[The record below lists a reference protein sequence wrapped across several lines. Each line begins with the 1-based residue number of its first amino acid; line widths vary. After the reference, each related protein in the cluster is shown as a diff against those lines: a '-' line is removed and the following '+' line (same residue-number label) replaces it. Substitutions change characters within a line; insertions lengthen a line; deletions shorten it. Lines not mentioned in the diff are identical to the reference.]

1 MNEFFGHG
9 QKLLTKESFMKMDSF
24 WERALLGLGLVL
36 LIATVAAPSHGSAE
50 GSFDRTLKV
59 TGPVQLEV
67 STGSGSIHVRPGS
80 SDRVHIVGTIRAS
93 EGWNGGAEERVR
105 RLEANPPIEQDGN
118 IIRIG
123 HIQDEGLK
131 RNISISYELEVPAET
146 QLRSESGSGSQE
158 VRGLT
163 GPVKAETGSGSITLS
178 DVKLEVQAHTGS
190 GSITLESVGAGAQ
203 LHTGS
208 GSIRARDVHGRVN
221 AQTGSGGITLEQ
233 SAPGDVEAETG
244 SGHMELHNVHGM
256 LRAETGSG
264 GIEVDGQP
272 TGDWRL
278 EAGSG
283 GISVRLPA
291 DAAFDFHAHT
301 GSGGITIDHPLT
313 IQGTVSRSDLQ
324 GKVHGGG
331 HLLEVR
337 TGSGHIE
344 VR

>member
-1 MNEFFGHG
+1 
-9 QKLLTKESFMKMDSF
+9 MKKNPI
-24 WERALLGLGLVL
+24 WKRGLLVL
-36 LIATVAAPSHGSAE
+36 GVVLLVAVVAAPSYGSAE

-67 STGSGSIHVRPGS
+67 STGSGSIRVRPGS
-80 SDRVHIVGTIRAS
+80 AGSVHVVGTIRAQ
-93 EGWNGGAEERVR
+93 EGWGGGAEDKVR
-105 RLEANPPIEQDGN
+105 RLEANPPIEQIGN

-123 HIQDEGLK
+123 RIEDEELK
-131 RNISISYELEVPAET
+131 RNVSISYELEVPADT
-146 QLRSESGSGSQE
+146 QVRSESGSGSQE
-158 VRGLT
+158 IRGLT
-163 GPVKAETGSGSITLS
+163 GPVRAQTGSGSITVS
-178 DVKLEVQAHTGS
+178 DIKLEVQAHTGS
-190 GSITLESVGAGAQ
+190 GSIALTAIGAGVQ

-208 GSIRARDVHGRVN
+208 GSIHAQDIHGRVN
-221 AQTGSGGITLEQ
+221 AQTGSGDITLEQ

-244 SGHMELHNVHGM
+244 SGHMELHNVRGALH
-256 LRAETGSG
+256 AETGSG
-264 GIEVDGQP
+264 GMNVDGRP

-291 DAAFDFHAHT
+291 DAAFDFRAHT

-313 IQGTVSRSDLQ
+313 IQGTVSKSDLQ
-324 GKVHGGG
+324 GKVRGGG
-331 HLLEVR
+331 YLLEVR

>member
-1 MNEFFGHG
+1 
-9 QKLLTKESFMKMDSF
+9 MKINSF
-24 WERALLGLGLVL
+24 WERALLGLGVVL
-36 LIATVAAPSHGSAE
+36 LIAAVAAPSHGSAE

-59 TGPVQLEV
+59 TGPVQLDV
-67 STGSGSIHVRPGS
+67 STGSGSIRVRPGS
-80 SDRVHIVGTIRAS
+80 AGSVHVVGTIRAHD
-93 EGWNGGAEERVR
+93 GWSGGADDRVR
-105 RLEANPPIEQDGN
+105 RLEANPPIEQNGN

-123 HIQDEGLK
+123 HIEDEDLK

-146 QLRSESGSGSQE
+146 QVRSESGSGSQE

-163 GPVKAETGSGSITLS
+163 GPVKAQTGSGSITVS
-178 DVKLEVQAHTGS
+178 GIKMEVQAHTGS
-190 GSITLESVGAGAQ
+190 GSISLESIGASVQ

-208 GSIRARDVHGRVN
+208 GSIRAHDIHGRVN
-221 AQTGSGGITLEQ
+221 AQTGSGNIMLDQ

-244 SGHMELHNVHGM
+244 SGHMELRNVHGT

-264 GIEVDGQP
+264 GIDVDGQP
-272 TGDWRL
+272 TGDWKL

-283 GISVRLPA
+283 GIRVQLPA
-291 DAAFDFHAHT
+291 DAAFDFRAHT

-324 GKVHGGG
+324 GRVRGGG
-331 HLLEVR
+331 YLLEVR

>member
-1 MNEFFGHG
+1 
-9 QKLLTKESFMKMDSF
+9 MKMNSF
-24 WERALLGLGLVL
+24 WERALLGLGVVL
-36 LIATVAAPSHGSAE
+36 LIAAVAAPSHGRSE

-59 TGPVQLEV
+59 TGPVQLDV
-67 STGSGSIHVRPGS
+67 STGSGSIRVRPGS
-80 SDRVHIVGTIRAS
+80 ADSVHVVGTIRAHD
-93 EGWNGGAEERVR
+93 GWSGNAEEKVR

-123 HIQDEGLK
+123 HIEDDDLK
-131 RNISISYELEVPAET
+131 KNISIDYELEVPAET
-146 QLRSESGSGSQE
+146 QVHSESGSGSQE
-158 VRGLT
+158 IRGLA
-163 GPVKAETGSGSITLS
+163 GPVRAQTGSGSITLS
-178 DVKLEVQAHTGS
+178 DIKMEAQAHTGS
-190 GSITLESVGAGAQ
+190 GSITLDGIGAGVQ

-208 GSIRARDVHGRVN
+208 GSIHAHDIHGRVN
-221 AQTGSGGITLEQ
+221 AQTGSGSITLEQ

-244 SGHMELHNVHGM
+244 SGHMELRNVRGT

-264 GIEVDGQP
+264 GIDVDGQP

-283 GISVRLPA
+283 GIRVQLPA
-291 DAAFDFHAHT
+291 DAAFDFRAHT
-301 GSGGITIDHPLT
+301 GSGGISIDHPLT
-313 IQGTVSRSDLQ
+313 IQGSISRSDLQ
-324 GKVHGGG
+324 GKVRGGG